1 MSTPLKIDAVS
12 ICSVHI
18 NLLGFYSVRYTR
30 INKQNL
36 KIFQNFFEILKMKFI
51 LFFGAALVSAKEPWK
66 WTWYNIET
74 NTTTEYM
81 AVLPEAAEY
90 KNQTAA
96 YKARH

>member
-1 MSTPLKIDAVS
+1 
-12 ICSVHI
+12 
-18 NLLGFYSVRYTR
+18 
-30 INKQNL
+30 
-36 KIFQNFFEILKMKFI
+36 MKFI